1 MQGEFV
7 RMQFEIHSTL
17 SGREDHGSV
26 SLENEVDKL
35 QLSGTM
41 FLQFQAH
48 VCYSAKAVQR
58 TRYSPRFLFFH
69 FLTHRPTKPCGKYQ
83 YPQIAMPSMAAEM
96 TQDAEITKNLIWNLL
111 TK

>member
-58 TRYSPRFLFFH
+58 TRYSPRFFFCSLFD
-69 FLTHRPTKPCGKYQ
+69 T
-83 YPQIAMPSMAAEM
+83 
-96 TQDAEITKNLIWNLL
+96 
-111 TK
+111 

>member
-58 TRYSPRFLFFH
+58 TRYSPVLACCTPPERH
-69 FLTHRPTKPCGKYQ
+69 EP
-83 YPQIAMPSMAAEM
+83 AATCE
-96 TQDAEITKNLIWNLL
+96 ARIGFPK
-111 TK
+111 

>member
-48 VCYSAKAVQR
+48 VC
-58 TRYSPRFLFFH
+58 
-69 FLTHRPTKPCGKYQ
+69 
-83 YPQIAMPSMAAEM
+83 
-96 TQDAEITKNLIWNLL
+96 
-111 TK
+111 